1 MKRIMF
7 VMVGIC
13 IFVCGC
19 ESLRFA
25 PSEEQK
31 QNAWLHNRTAAVAAE
46 IAKEEASSNK
56 LQQLTQLSKHQSG
69 SFVSYYGLPKEL
81 PAGDSAEEILNQ
93 SSWGLAETALSQ
105 SSERPDM
112 WQMTDSFLELGI
124 ALAALLGGV
133 YGTRAVGFLKDA
145 RKKSRALKEIVEGNE
160 LFKKTNP
167 EKAAAFKESQ
177 NNQSSATRLIVAGV
191 KRQT

>member
-1 MKRIMF
+1 MKRVMF

-81 PAGDSAEEILNQ
+81 PAGDSAEEILSQ
-93 SSWGLAETALSQ
+93 SNWQLAQTALSQ
-105 SSERPDM
+105 SSERPDV
-112 WQMTDSFLELGI
+112 WQVTDSFLELGI

-133 YGTRAVGFLKDA
+133 YGTRAVGFLKVA
-145 RKKSRALKEIVEGNE
+145 RKKSRALKEIVAGNE

-167 EKAAAFKESQ
+167 EKASAFKEAQ
-177 NNQSSATRLIVAGV
+177 KNQSASTRQLVASV
-191 KRQT
+191 KR